1 MASIAES
8 FRSTPR
14 SERRAPECSTQC
26 GPAATPHVRASISI
40 HAFLSALYELSFD
53 QTHRRK
59 RFLPETDT
67 VDADRVALRL
77 QEELYWMTA
86 KHGSCF
92 DITVHNLEDIVKS
105 LFPEKERGG
114 SRFHSLRCAV
124 IGLGGNGIPLHSIR
138 APAVSNPSV

>member
-67 VDADRVALRL
+67 VNADRVALWL

-92 DITVHNLEDIVKS
+92 DITVHNY
-105 LFPEKERGG
+105 
-114 SRFHSLRCAV
+114 
-124 IGLGGNGIPLHSIR
+124 
-138 APAVSNPSV
+138 PATCTVRISWKTS